1 MPKLHVKKGDLV
13 LVIAGKD
20 KGAKGRVIAAHPRDE
35 RVVVEGVNMVKKHS
49 KETNQGP
56 RGAKAGGVQT
66 MEAPIHV
73 SNVKK
78 LKDEKPA
85 KDDKPAKKESAEAAS
100 EETAKDDKPA
110 KKESAEAASEET
122 GKDN

>member
-20 KGAKGRVIAAHPRDE
+20 KGAKGRIIAAYPDRE
-35 RVVVEGVNMVKKHS
+35 RVVVEGVNMIKKHS
-49 KETNQGP
+49 KVTNQGP
-56 RGAKAGGVQT
+56 RGAKEGGVQT

-78 LKDEKPA
+78 LKDDEKKPEKKAAA
-85 KDDKPAKKESAEAAS
+85 KGDAEA
-100 EETAKDDKPA
+100 
-110 KKESAEAASEET
+110 T
-122 GKDN
+122 GEDS